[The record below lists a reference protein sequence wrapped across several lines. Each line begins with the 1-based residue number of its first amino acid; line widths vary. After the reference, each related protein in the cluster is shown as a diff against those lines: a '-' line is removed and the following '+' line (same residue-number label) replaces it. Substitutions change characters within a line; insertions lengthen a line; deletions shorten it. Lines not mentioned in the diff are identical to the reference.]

1 MKRTFKGQHVVK
13 TPCKNLPGDTNTS
26 IEEETVLG
34 AEQV

>member
-1 MKRTFKGQHVVK
+1 MPINIYSVD
-13 TPCKNLPGDTNTS
+13 KNLPGDTNTS